1 MDVPLTRL
9 ALLVCN
15 EFVSVENPCPN
26 VTEKSQN
33 GRKFKNCEDSI
44 AARVQE
50 WTKLK
55 EFRSEKSQNGRKFK
69 NCDESIAATVQEWT
83 KIVDILSP
91 VQSR

>member
-9 ALLVCN
+9 ALLACN

-26 VTEKSQN
+26 VT
-33 GRKFKNCEDSI
+33 
-44 AARVQE
+44 
-50 WTKLK
+50 
-55 EFRSEKSQNGRKFK
+55 EKSQNGRKFK